1 MASTSRISVFETAP
15 ATQSTGDVDKKNPDS
30 PTVFAP
36 DDSTSSVRRGSIEQ
50 PYRTYKIRWFGL
62 VVLTLL
68 NIMVSWS
75 WLTFSPVTSST
86 AKFYKVDETMVN
98 WLSTIFV
105 FANFAMTL
113 VTIKLLDWGLRPTLI
128 SGSALLL
135 IGNWIRY
142 AGSYSSDGNKV
153 AVVAVAQALLGMS
166 QSLVLS
172 APTRFSE
179 TWFTSKGRVTATA
192 VMSLANPT
200 GAAVG
205 SIVVPLW
212 TNEPSD
218 ISSVVLYV
226 AIIVCLNLPL
236 FLPRPSSRSSS
247 SQSSAVAIAGFFVP
261 GAPATPPSAIDDT
274 NRPKVLPS
282 LRILI
287 RSLECYLIIIPFW
300 VYTGLFVATTSL
312 INQIVT
318 PYGFSDTEAGI
329 GGGLLIVLGLI
340 FSAITAPI
348 IDRTKKFILVTKCG
362 VVVGGL
368 CYLALVWVPSTKEI
382 GALYAILC
390 CIGISSLSIV
400 PVVLEVLTEFSYPAG
415 AEITSTT
422 AWAGGQLLGGCFII
436 LGNGMKAAESADP
449 PRNMKDFTVFQ
460 AVLAMAMIPLPL
472 MLGMFGRSDQVA
484 LKLSSVAA
492 HDLDYVNGETGVSI
506 NSLSRARGFNAP
518 RSDEESRRQYC
529 FGTRQNQIYVTDFLQ
544 SNLDILT
551 GHSTCWLNRG
561 IAGLRTELERNL
573 TSTRGSDMQ
582 VPKCPINITSSGN
595 TYLIDFPENSYHVNT
610 LSESMLIILTSIHV
624 AAMTLA
630 FFIVYPII
638 LIFSTLIALG
648 ELIERPLFKARIE
661 SWQKILFCV
670 FFLPLLAIGL
680 LCGLTG
686 MGSSDHF
693 RTEHGIIGLVT
704 AVLATLAVGV
714 YLIENNLRPKISI
727 SRRWRRV
734 HMMVNY
740 TDIFICQAVLMLSGF
755 ALPDGIDD
763 FQVMSLCGTRHI
775 STSLS
780 FSVGMMVAFVWN
792 SAMAAMTLQWWLVR
806 RASGDK
812 PPGKMWL
819 LVSRVFRRNT
829 NTCEDDE

>member
-1 MASTSRISVFETAP
+1 MASTSQNSVFEAAP
-15 ATQSTGDVDKKNPDS
+15 AAQSAGPGAGMDKKNLNS

-68 NIMVSWS
+68 NVMVSWS
-75 WLTFSPVTSST
+75 WLTFAPVTSST
-86 AKFYKVDETMVN
+86 AQFYGVDETMVN
-98 WLSTIFV
+98 WLSSIFV
-105 FANFAMTL
+105 FANFAMTFI
-113 VTIKLLDWGLRPTLI
+113 TIKLLDWGLRPTLI

-135 IGNWIRY
+135 IGSWVRY
-142 AGSYSSDGNKV
+142 AGSYSSDGNTV
-153 AVVAVAQALLGMS
+153 SVVAVAQAILGMS

-200 GAAVG
+200 GAAIG

-226 AIIVCLNLPL
+226 AII
-236 FLPRPSSRSSS
+236 
-247 SQSSAVAIAGFFVP
+247 
-261 GAPATPPSAIDDT
+261 
-274 NRPKVLPS
+274 
-282 LRILI
+282 
-287 RSLECYLIIIPFW
+287 SLECYLIIIPFW

-329 GGGLLIVLGLI
+329 GGGLLIVLGLV
-340 FSAITAPI
+340 FSAITAPV
-348 IDRTKKFILVTKCG
+348 IDRTKKFILVIKCG
-362 VVVGGL
+362 VVAGGL

-382 GALYAILC
+382 GALYAVLC
-390 CIGISSLSIV
+390 CLGISSLAIV
-400 PVVLEVLTEFSYPAG
+400 PVALEVLTEISYPAG
-415 AEITSTT
+415 AEITSSI

-449 PRNMKDFTVFQ
+449 PRNMKDFTIFQ

-472 MLGMFGRSDQVA
+472 MLGMFGRSDKQLLLLAWSVPTLLSGQV
-484 LKLSSVAA
+484 SSVAA
-492 HDLDYVNGETGVSI
+492 HNLDYVNGETGLSI
-506 NSLSRARGFNAP
+506 ESLSRSREFNVP

-529 FGTRQNQIYVTDFLQ
+529 FGTTQNQLYVTDFLQ

-561 IAGLRTELERNL
+561 VAGLRTSLERNL
-573 TSTRGSDMQ
+573 TSTRPSGMQ

-595 TYLIDFPENSYHVNT
+595 TYLINFTKNSYHVNT
-610 LSESMLIILTSIHV
+610 ISKPLLIILTGIHV

-630 FFIVYPII
+630 FFFVYPTI

-661 SWQKILFCV
+661 KWQKILFCV
-670 FFLPLLAIGL
+670 FFLPLLAIGM
-680 LCGLTG
+680 LCGLAG

-704 AVLATLAVGV
+704 AVLATLAVGA
-714 YLIENNLRPKISI
+714 YLIENSLRPKVSMN
-727 SRRWRRV
+727 RKWRRV

-740 TDIFICQAVLMLSGF
+740 TDIFLCQAVLMLSGF

-780 FSVGMMVAFVWN
+780 FSVGMMVAFIWN

-806 RASGDK
+806 RASEDK

-819 LVSRVFRRNT
+819 LVSRIFRRNT
-829 NTCEDDE
+829 DTCEDDG

>member
-1 MASTSRISVFETAP
+1 MASSSQNTVFEVAP
-15 ATQSTGDVDKKNPDS
+15 AAGPSADVDKKKLDS

-50 PYRTYKIRWFGL
+50 PYRTYKTRWLGL
-62 VVLTLL
+62 VALTLL
-68 NIMVSWS
+68 NIM
-75 WLTFSPVTSST
+75 WLTFAPVTSST
-86 AKFYKVDETMVN
+86 TKFYRVDETMVN
-98 WLSTIFV
+98 WLSSIFV

-135 IGNWIRY
+135 IGNWVRY
-142 AGSYSSDGNKV
+142 AGSYSSDGNTV
-153 AVVAVAQALLGMS
+153 SVVAVAQALLGMS

-200 GAAVG
+200 GAAIG

-226 AIIVCLNLPL
+226 AII
-236 FLPRPSSRSSS
+236 
-247 SQSSAVAIAGFFVP
+247 SSAVAIPGFFIP
-261 GAPATPPSAIDDT
+261 AAPPIPPSAIHHIE
-274 NRPKVLPS
+274 RSKILPS
-282 LRILI
+282 LRILV

-318 PYGFSDTEAGI
+318 PYGFSDTQAGI

-348 IDRTKKFILVTKCG
+348 IDRTKKFILVIKCG

-368 CYLALVWVPSTKEI
+368 CYLALVWVPSTREI
-382 GALYAILC
+382 GALYVILC
-390 CIGISSLSIV
+390 CIGISALSLV

-415 AEITSTT
+415 AEITSTA

-436 LGNGMKAAESADP
+436 LGNGMKASKSADP
-449 PRNMKDFTVFQ
+449 PHNMKDFTVFQ

-472 MLGMFGRSDQVA
+472 MLGMFGRSDQVV
-484 LKLSSVAA
+484 LKLSSVTA
-492 HDLDYVNGETGVSI
+492 HSLDYVNGETGLSI
-506 NSLSRARGFNAP
+506 DSLSRSREFNVR

-529 FGTRQNQIYVTDFLQ
+529 FGTTKNQVYVTDFLQ
-544 SNLDILT
+544 HNLDILT

-573 TSTRGSDMQ
+573 TSTQRSDMQ

-595 TYLIDFPENSYHVNT
+595 TYLIDFPKNSYHVNT
-610 LSESMLIILTSIHV
+610 LSKSVMIVLTGIHV

-638 LIFSTLIALG
+638 LIFSTMIALG

-661 SWQKILFCV
+661 KWQKILFCTL
-670 FFLPLLAIGL
+670 FLPLLAVGI

-693 RTEHGIIGLVT
+693 RTEHGIVGLVT
-704 AVLATLAVGV
+704 AVLATLAVAV

-740 TDIFICQAVLMLSGF
+740 ADIFICQAVLMLSGF

-806 RASGDK
+806 RASEDK

-819 LVSRVFRRNT
+819 LVSRIFRRNT
-829 NTCEDDE
+829 NIGEDIE